1 MMQVKV
7 ITVQGVQLDA
17 MADAIHVRGIQGE
30 LTFLPHHAD
39 IIVQLRAGN
48 VQVRAKD
55 AHSDI
60 ELTNG
65 YAYMHDGKL
74 IIVGQ
79 K

>member
-17 MADAIHVRGIQGE
+17 MADVVHVRGIQGE

-55 AHSDI
+55 AYSDI
-60 ELTNG
+60 ELTGG
-65 YAYMHDGKL
+65 YAYMHDGRL